1 MTNQLIPLHTHSVYS
16 LLDSLI
22 KIEDYVSWGKKN
34 NMKALA
40 ITDHGS
46 LASCIKFFKECN
58 KQGIK
63 PILGFEAYMTL
74 DLDEQVRDN
83 YHIILLAKNKTGWLN
98 LIKLHNLSY
107 YNFYYKPRITF
118 EDLEKYSEGIIA
130 CSACLAGIIPKM
142 ILAQNMQKIDEYIKK
157 FKSIFGEDF
166 YLELQ
171 DHGIPQQKAVN
182 LILVQLAKKYGI
194 KLVATN
200 DSHYTNKEDS
210 FAHEVLL
217 CKQTHKKISD
227 TNRMSFGTDEFYLKN
242 TEEMR
247 KAISYLGDNIFAQVL
262 QSSQEIYD
270 KVEEYDI
277 LQHQYN
283 YPTFGD
289 KKESLNKLVSL
300 AQEGFKKRFA
310 VKPINT
316 RIYIERLKYELE
328 TIYKIGFTDYF
339 LVLYDLYKFM
349 DSANIATGFGRGSG
363 AGSLVLYCL
372 NVTQL
377 DPIEHKLLFERFI
390 NPERISAPD
399 VDCDVEDVNRG
410 KVIDY
415 IERTYTKER
424 VCNIATYGS
433 LTSVASFKAVASV
446 MEMPF
451 VEANRISKDLLNT
464 ELSLDENMAQSEEL
478 QKMYKT
484 DSLFAQ
490 IFDVAKRLEGGID
503 KRGVHA
509 AGVVI
514 SNQPLENLT
523 PVMYIEDAS
532 GKKINCSAFEMTE
545 IDGDLKLLKLDIL
558 GLKNLSIV
566 KDAMNRLGD
575 KAFNFKDIK
584 FDDEKT
590 FKMITDGLTLG
601 VFQLES
607 DIMKHLCREIKPKT
621 LADLSVI
628 NAGARPGALESGI
641 TQSIINRKNGV
652 EEIDYVVDGMEEYLK
667 ETYGTFCIPKGSL
680 INTQNGYTKIEDIKT
695 GDKITTS
702 DKHGVWNGEVAACV
716 YTGKKDIRKISLADG
731 SSLYCS
737 DKHIIPTNRGDV
749 AAQELIPRNKNMNL
763 FYNEDVVYKKWKQ
776 SEDNIDIGYNKAYI
790 IGMFLG
796 DGNLKDSSPN
806 VCFQYKEDADKF
818 AKLLSEELG
827 GTPKTMFNTR
837 CWYARSIFNSSPNRS
852 RLTMFLDENFGKDEW
867 RKTSK
872 DKRLPN
878 NFINFDYNSRLG
890 LLRGLWDS
898 DGSWNSCISYKTI
911 SNRML
916 GEIGNLLET
925 FKIQYYIKDNNL
937 VVMDTDRFINIV
949 GEPNV
954 LGKKVNLKND
964 KLHLDRKELFKYIS
978 SDYRYNKLTSE
989 QKKAI
994 KQTLV
999 YTNIKHQYCV
1009 MRKKSKKWQGMMW
1022 IFEKYDELL
1031 KHTYYEDIHPVPVIE
1046 NIVTGNNLDCYDIA
1060 MKDKDNPYY
1069 LCNNIMVHNCYQEQL
1084 MQLSQVMAGYTMPE
1098 ADGLRKIVGKK
1109 LIDKLPKE
1117 RKHFIE
1123 GCLNKGHSEKKANE
1137 VFDMIEK
1144 FGRYGFNASHSFAYS
1159 ALSYVTAYLKANY
1172 PLQYMTSLLN
1182 ANSDNLDKLN
1192 PYIDECYRLGI
1203 DVLPPNINKSMYSF
1217 EHDEE
1222 DNAIL
1227 FGFNGIKGVGA
1238 STVEPI
1244 IAERNNGNFVN
1255 LEDLLNRIPSI
1266 NKSAVENLIKCGAFN
1281 TIENNPYKYLPVLE
1295 FSSKA
1300 KAKAEYKKGNIS
1312 YYDCLVRCY
1321 VENRLKDNDIYK
1333 NIEQQIKAIKSTKK
1347 EDKDKKQELKD
1358 ALEYLIQHCILKFKQ
1373 SEGKRPSVPVLK
1385 ENEMEILGFPI
1396 SNNPKKEIIALQDF
1410 IDNDKI
1416 SDIKTNKDYTS
1427 MYYFIGRI
1435 KSIKRTR
1442 NGSYFAVLTDDIDEI
1457 TTFMKRETYVKL
1469 EDKLTQPSNYFRIC
1483 GTLNKSYNPEQFDDS
1498 FKLQGIRYFNTSRNS
1513 EIVVKCDTTPQVLK
1527 TVLTKIK
1534 EMSIINIEDI
1544 NYRLNILCN
1553 NKKFTTKI
1561 DYWIQ
1566 DINSISS
1573 LMIEYNM
1580 TVVK

>member
-16 LLDSLI
+16 LLDALI
-22 KIEDYVSWGKKN
+22 KIEDYVAWGKEN
-34 NMKALA
+34 NMPALA
-40 ITDHGS
+40 LTDHGS
-46 LASCIKFFKECN
+46 LAGGIKFFKECN

-142 ILAQNMQKIDEYIKK
+142 ILAQNIQKIDEYIKK

-182 LILVQLAKKYGI
+182 LVLVQLAKKYNI

-247 KAISYLGDNIFAQVL
+247 KAISYLGDNVFAQVL

-270 KVEEYDI
+270 KIEEYDI

-310 VKPINT
+310 GKPINT
-316 RIYIERLKYELE
+316 KIYIERLKYELE

-490 IFDVAKRLEGGID
+490 IFDVAKKLEGGID

-628 NAGARPGALESGI
+628 NAGARPGALESGL
-641 TQSIINRKNGV
+641 TQSFIDRRNGK
-652 EEIDYVVDGMEEYLK
+652 EKIDYVVDGMEKYLK
-667 ETYGTFCIPKGSL
+667 DT
-680 INTQNGYTKIEDIKT
+680 
-695 GDKITTS
+695 
-702 DKHGVWNGEVAACV
+702 
-716 YTGKKDIRKISLADG
+716 
-731 SSLYCS
+731 
-737 DKHIIPTNRGDV
+737 
-749 AAQELIPRNKNMNL
+749 
-763 FYNEDVVYKKWKQ
+763 
-776 SEDNIDIGYNKAYI
+776 
-790 IGMFLG
+790 
-796 DGNLKDSSPN
+796 
-806 VCFQYKEDADKF
+806 
-818 AKLLSEELG
+818 
-827 GTPKTMFNTR
+827 
-837 CWYARSIFNSSPNRS
+837 
-852 RLTMFLDENFGKDEW
+852 
-867 RKTSK
+867 
-872 DKRLPN
+872 
-878 NFINFDYNSRLG
+878 LG
-890 LLRGLWDS
+890 LFL
-898 DGSWNSCISYKTI
+898 
-911 SNRML
+911 
-916 GEIGNLLET
+916 
-925 FKIQYYIKDNNL
+925 
-937 VVMDTDRFINIV
+937 
-949 GEPNV
+949 
-954 LGKKVNLKND
+954 
-964 KLHLDRKELFKYIS
+964 
-978 SDYRYNKLTSE
+978 
-989 QKKAI
+989 
-994 KQTLV
+994 
-999 YTNIKHQYCV
+999 
-1009 MRKKSKKWQGMMW
+1009 
-1022 IFEKYDELL
+1022 
-1031 KHTYYEDIHPVPVIE
+1031 
-1046 NIVTGNNLDCYDIA
+1046 
-1060 MKDKDNPYY
+1060 
-1069 LCNNIMVHNCYQEQL
+1069 YQENL

-1238 STVEPI
+1238 SMVEPI

-1281 TIENNPYKYLPVLE
+1281 TIESNPYKYLPVLE

-1321 VENRLKDNDIYK
+1321 VESKLKDNDNYK

-1457 TTFMKRETYVKL
+1457 TTFMKRETYVAL

-1483 GTLNKSYNPEQFDDS
+1483 GTLNKSYNPDKYEDS
-1498 FKLQGIRYFNTSRNS
+1498 FKLEGIRYFNTSRDS
-1513 EIVVKCDTTPQVLK
+1513 EIVVKCDTTSQVLK

>member
-16 LLDSLI
+16 LLDALI
-22 KIEDYVSWGKKN
+22 KIEDYVAWGKEN
-34 NMKALA
+34 DMPALA
-40 ITDHGS
+40 LTDHGS
-46 LASCIKFFKECN
+46 LAGSIKMFKECN

-74 DLDEQVRDN
+74 DLGEQVRDN

-118 EDLEKYSEGIIA
+118 EDLEKCSEGIIA

-182 LILVQLAKKYGI
+182 LVLVQLAKKYNI

-242 TEEMR
+242 TKEMK
-247 KAISYLGDNIFAQVL
+247 KAISYLGDNVFTQVL
-262 QSSQEIYD
+262 ESSQEIYD

-300 AQEGFKKRFA
+300 AQNGFKKRFA
-310 VKPINT
+310 GKPINT
-316 RIYIERLKYELE
+316 KVYIERLKYELE

-349 DSANIATGFGRGSG
+349 DNANIATGFGRGCLVFDTPVVTNNGIKKLGEVKIGDKVITHDGTWKTVTQTHEYDCDEKLLAIDTWCSSPFLPTMTSDHKVLVVKQPFAQFMTKYKKNNYIKNATQINKTDYLNKNNLKWVRADEVEQGDYLVRPIYRDRYNNKFIDKIDLAKFAKDNDTIGEDFIEEYCGGNQNTPARIQRLPRYINIDKDFLYLLGFYIGDGWTHKGAVVFACHEEKDLKVIDFIYKYFKNIKLCNYKGNGKKVCQIYAYSRVFAKLFEEIIPKYAQNKIIPEFALSQDLDKVQGLFEGLIQSDGSCSEDRICYDSINLNLINQLRYIGDLLGYTSNITVRKGCVDNRGYKRSESYKIRFNKQTLQFNSFNDGEYVYMKVKSINEYENQSKKVYDITVNENHNYQTLDCIVHNSG

-377 DPIEHKLLFERFI
+377 DPIKHKLLFERFI

-410 KVIDY
+410 KVINY
-415 IERTYTKER
+415 IEQTYTKER

-566 KDAMNRLGD
+566 KDAMNRLSD

-628 NAGARPGALESGI
+628 NAGARPGALESGL
-641 TQSIINRKNGV
+641 TQSFIDRRNGK
-652 EEIDYVVDGMEEYLK
+652 EKIDYVVDGMEKYLK
-667 ETYGTFCIPKGSL
+667 DT
-680 INTQNGYTKIEDIKT
+680 
-695 GDKITTS
+695 
-702 DKHGVWNGEVAACV
+702 
-716 YTGKKDIRKISLADG
+716 
-731 SSLYCS
+731 
-737 DKHIIPTNRGDV
+737 
-749 AAQELIPRNKNMNL
+749 
-763 FYNEDVVYKKWKQ
+763 
-776 SEDNIDIGYNKAYI
+776 
-790 IGMFLG
+790 
-796 DGNLKDSSPN
+796 
-806 VCFQYKEDADKF
+806 
-818 AKLLSEELG
+818 
-827 GTPKTMFNTR
+827 
-837 CWYARSIFNSSPNRS
+837 
-852 RLTMFLDENFGKDEW
+852 
-867 RKTSK
+867 
-872 DKRLPN
+872 
-878 NFINFDYNSRLG
+878 LG
-890 LLRGLWDS
+890 LFL
-898 DGSWNSCISYKTI
+898 
-911 SNRML
+911 
-916 GEIGNLLET
+916 
-925 FKIQYYIKDNNL
+925 
-937 VVMDTDRFINIV
+937 
-949 GEPNV
+949 
-954 LGKKVNLKND
+954 
-964 KLHLDRKELFKYIS
+964 
-978 SDYRYNKLTSE
+978 
-989 QKKAI
+989 
-994 KQTLV
+994 
-999 YTNIKHQYCV
+999 
-1009 MRKKSKKWQGMMW
+1009 
-1022 IFEKYDELL
+1022 
-1031 KHTYYEDIHPVPVIE
+1031 
-1046 NIVTGNNLDCYDIA
+1046 
-1060 MKDKDNPYY
+1060 
-1069 LCNNIMVHNCYQEQL
+1069 YQENL

-1217 EHDEE
+1217 EHDED

-1227 FGFNGIKGVGA
+1227 FGFNGIKGVGV

-1244 IAERNNGNFVN
+1244 IAERNNGNFIS

-1281 TIENNPYKYLPVLE
+1281 AIESNPYKYLPVLE

-1312 YYDCLVRCY
+1312 YYDCLIRCY
-1321 VENRLKDNDIYK
+1321 VESVMRNNPSYQLV
-1333 NIEQQIKAIKSTKK
+1333 EQQIKNIKGTKK
-1347 EDKDKKQELKD
+1347 EDKEQKQKLKND
-1358 ALEYLIQHCILKFKQ
+1358 LEAMMQFAIKTFRK
-1373 SEGKRPSVPVLK
+1373 SEGKKPSVPVLK

-1396 SNNPKKEIIALQDF
+1396 SNNPKKEIIALQEF
-1410 IDNDKI
+1410 IDNDKL
-1416 SDIKTNKDYTS
+1416 SEIKASKDYTS

-1457 TTFMKRETYVKL
+1457 TTFMKRETYVAL
-1469 EDKLTQPSNYFRIC
+1469 EDKLIQPSNYFRIC
-1483 GTLNKSYNPEQFDDS
+1483 GTLNKSYNPDKYEDN
-1498 FKLQGIRYFNTSRNS
+1498 FKLEGIRYFNTSRDS

>member
-16 LLDSLI
+16 LLDALI
-22 KIEDYVSWGKKN
+22 KIEDYVAWGKEN
-34 NMKALA
+34 NMPALA
-40 ITDHGS
+40 LTDHGS
-46 LASCIKFFKECN
+46 LAGSIKMFKECN

-118 EDLEKYSEGIIA
+118 EDLEKYSEGLIA

-157 FKSIFGEDF
+157 FKLIFGEDF

-182 LILVQLAKKYGI
+182 LVLVQLAKKYNI

-242 TEEMR
+242 TEEMK
-247 KAISYLGDNIFAQVL
+247 KAISYLGDNVFSQVL

-289 KKESLNKLVSL
+289 KKESLNKLVLL
-300 AQEGFKKRFA
+300 AQDGFKKRFA
-310 VKPINT
+310 GKPINT
-316 RIYIERLKYELE
+316 KIYIERLKYELE

-349 DSANIATGFGRGSG
+349 DNANIATGFGRGSG

-415 IERTYTKER
+415 IEQTYTKER

-628 NAGARPGALESGI
+628 NAGARPGALESGL
-641 TQSIINRKNGV
+641 TQSFIDRRNGK
-652 EEIDYVVDGMEEYLK
+652 EKITYITDGM
-667 ETYGTFCIPKGSL
+667 
-680 INTQNGYTKIEDIKT
+680 
-695 GDKITTS
+695 
-702 DKHGVWNGEVAACV
+702 
-716 YTGKKDIRKISLADG
+716 KK
-731 SSLYCS
+731 Y
-737 DKHIIPTNRGDV
+737 
-749 AAQELIPRNKNMNL
+749 
-763 FYNEDVVYKKWKQ
+763 
-776 SEDNIDIGYNKAYI
+776 
-790 IGMFLG
+790 LG
-796 DGNLKDSSPN
+796 D
-806 VCFQYKEDADKF
+806 
-818 AKLLSEELG
+818 
-827 GTPKTMFNTR
+827 T
-837 CWYARSIFNSSPNRS
+837 
-852 RLTMFLDENFGKDEW
+852 
-867 RKTSK
+867 
-872 DKRLPN
+872 
-878 NFINFDYNSRLG
+878 LG
-890 LLRGLWDS
+890 L
-898 DGSWNSCISYKTI
+898 
-911 SNRML
+911 
-916 GEIGNLLET
+916 
-925 FKIQYYIKDNNL
+925 
-937 VVMDTDRFINIV
+937 
-949 GEPNV
+949 
-954 LGKKVNLKND
+954 
-964 KLHLDRKELFKYIS
+964 
-978 SDYRYNKLTSE
+978 
-989 QKKAI
+989 
-994 KQTLV
+994 
-999 YTNIKHQYCV
+999 
-1009 MRKKSKKWQGMMW
+1009 
-1022 IFEKYDELL
+1022 
-1031 KHTYYEDIHPVPVIE
+1031 
-1046 NIVTGNNLDCYDIA
+1046 
-1060 MKDKDNPYY
+1060 Y
-1069 LCNNIMVHNCYQEQL
+1069 LYQEQI

-1123 GCLNKGHSEKKANE
+1123 GCIKNGHSEEKANAT
-1137 VFDMIEK
+1137 FDDIEK

-1244 IAERNNGNFVN
+1244 IAERNNGNFIN

-1281 TIENNPYKYLPVLE
+1281 SIESNPYKYLPVLE

-1312 YYDCLVRCY
+1312 YYDCLIRCY
-1321 VENRLKDNDIYK
+1321 VESVMK
-1333 NIEQQIKAIKSTKK
+1333 NNPSYQLVEQQIKNIKGTKK
-1347 EDKDKKQELKD
+1347 EDKEQKQKLKD
-1358 ALEYLIQHCILKFKQ
+1358 DLEAMIQFAIKTFKK
-1373 SEGKRPSVPVLK
+1373 SEGKKPAVPVLK

-1410 IDNDKI
+1410 IDNDKL
-1416 SDIKTNKDYTS
+1416 SEIKANKDYTS
-1427 MYYFIGRI
+1427 MYYFIGRV

-1457 TTFMKRETYVKL
+1457 TTFMKRETYVAL

-1483 GTLNKSYNPEQFDDS
+1483 GTLNKSYNPDRYDDN
-1498 FKLQGIRYFNTSRNS
+1498 FKLEGIRYFNTSRDS